1 MKKTIINK
9 NIFSVMIIAY
19 SHIAISCADTQS
31 ESRMKTSNKKFSIMK
46 TVDFHYVLDFKI
58 IEVESFIV
66 PEFKSVMV
74 TEFHP
79 ASKCFIFDSNGVARE
94 VSEEEMINSV
104 TDRGKYKEVYGE
116 YISRNNGKVL
126 VKPEVNFMIDNFIA
140 NKIESNPLKVVL
152 GCGQDYV
159 EFHDKKHDHS
169 RYITFDS
176 DAYENM
182 LTDVKG
188 RLEDSIHILPDISC
202 SEIIGESMPYHVWTY
217 PVLYRIGKA
226 LISGAEFR
234 FKPIHIFLIGENG
247 SNINV
252 WEEESLGNYI
262 PSNDLNTYMS
272 TIGMVIKE
280 FSYLEQSLVLFKK

>member
-1 MKKTIINK
+1 MQKTITNK
-9 NIFSVMIIAY
+9 NIFLVMIIAY
-19 SHIAISCADTQS
+19 SHIAISCADIQS
-31 ESRMKTSNKKFSIMK
+31 ESRMKGKNEDFSIVK
-46 TVDFHYVLDFKI
+46 TVDFHYVPDFKI
-58 IEVESFIV
+58 LEVESFIV

-79 ASKCFIFDSNGVARE
+79 TIKCFIFDSNGVARE

-116 YISRNNGKVL
+116 YISRNNARVL
-126 VKPEVNFMIDNFIA
+126 VKPEVNFTIENFIA
-140 NKIESNPLKVVL
+140 NRIDSKPLKVVL

-159 EFHDKKHDHS
+159 GFHDEKHNHS
-169 RYITFDS
+169 GYITFDS
-176 DAYENM
+176 DAYENI

-188 RLEDSIHILPDISC
+188 RLEDSIHILPDNSC

-217 PVLYRIGKA
+217 LVLSRIGKA
-226 LISGAEFR
+226 LVSGGEFR
-234 FKPIHIFLIGENG
+234 FKPIHIFLIDENG

-252 WEEESLGNYI
+252 WEEESLDNYI
-262 PSNDLNTYMS
+262 PSNDLHTYMS
-272 TIGMVIKE
+272 SIGMVIKE